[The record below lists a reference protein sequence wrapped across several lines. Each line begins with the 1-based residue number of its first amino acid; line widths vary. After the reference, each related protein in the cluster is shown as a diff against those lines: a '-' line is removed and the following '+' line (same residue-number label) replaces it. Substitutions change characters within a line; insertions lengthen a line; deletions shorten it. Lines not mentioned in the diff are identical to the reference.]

1 MTKKIIISLVF
12 TILFA
17 NLSFAQ
23 TLQSK
28 KIELPGEGGPGS
40 VQFSYTMSADDNNY
54 YVFGSERKGHYVYVV
69 NKGLTKATRKVF
81 PAEKGTDLLNAYFT
95 PDHIILL
102 LYRYNKKA
110 SKMEILKKTYS
121 KSGFALRDQKVIASF
136 TTIAEDPLFY
146 SSISPD
152 KTKTGMLFMVAAQ
165 KQKKTYEY
173 NQFYAVAFDENLE
186 QIWETTEDLTLS
198 NKVFYLKE
206 IAVTNNAELYVN
218 FLSMPPDERKPANK
232 NSYFDLFKITNGEAE
247 QLSLQTVGGEKL
259 VDVKMKA
266 LRNGNLMISQLKY
279 RSKKDDYPTDIS
291 TILIDGAKFEAN
303 DEDVKEIIPMDKK
316 SKVTMI
322 YFGAMPTRLSYALYI
337 KSMVELDNGDVAII
351 AEQTYAVNVEGQRIY
366 YKGDVLM
373 AFVDKEGA
381 IQSMSILKKFQK
393 VSGNALDAF
402 ISVHP
407 FVYGNQLGLL
417 YNESLK
423 NVQGKGG
430 DNLFEASLLK
440 KGNRTMVCYMQAPGE
455 NPTITCLTGNKE
467 ADALLKQIYVDKN
480 RVVLLTRNT
489 KKVYIEVVEMQ

>member
-1 MTKKIIISLVF
+1 MLNSTSIFSLCRRMKESLPIRILIS
-12 TILFA
+12 
-17 NLSFAQ
+17 
-23 TLQSK
+23 
-28 KIELPGEGGPGS
+28 
-40 VQFSYTMSADDNNY
+40 
-54 YVFGSERKGHYVYVV
+54 
-69 NKGLTKATRKVF
+69 
-81 PAEKGTDLLNAYFT
+81 
-95 PDHIILL
+95 
-102 LYRYNKKA
+102 
-110 SKMEILKKTYS
+110 TYS
-121 KSGFALRDQKVIASF
+121 
-136 TTIAEDPLFY
+136 
-146 SSISPD
+146 
-152 KTKTGMLFMVAAQ
+152 
-165 KQKKTYEY
+165 
-173 NQFYAVAFDENLE
+173 
-186 QIWETTEDLTLS
+186 
-198 NKVFYLKE
+198 
-206 IAVTNNAELYVN
+206 
-218 FLSMPPDERKPANK
+218 
-232 NSYFDLFKITNGEAE
+232 KITNGEAE
-247 QLSLQTVGGEKL
+247 QLSLQTVDGEKL

-417 YNESLK
+417 YNE
-423 NVQGKGG
+423 
-430 DNLFEASLLK
+430 
-440 KGNRTMVCYMQAPGE
+440 
-455 NPTITCLTGNKE
+455 
-467 ADALLKQIYVDKN
+467 
-480 RVVLLTRNT
+480 
-489 KKVYIEVVEMQ
+489 